1 MSDEIIFSKSK
12 QLLLNMLAVWWL
24 FVSILLMNHN
34 KLVLF
39 QDEPNINPHYRQSR
53 LQESL
58 DDQDK
63 NLSDMLIDN
72 IEGAEN
78 KVK

>member
-1 MSDEIIFSKSK
+1 MSQYQKWS
-12 QLLLNMLAVWWL
+12 
-24 FVSILLMNHN
+24 
-34 KLVLF
+34 
-39 QDEPNINPHYRQSR
+39 NINPHYRQSR